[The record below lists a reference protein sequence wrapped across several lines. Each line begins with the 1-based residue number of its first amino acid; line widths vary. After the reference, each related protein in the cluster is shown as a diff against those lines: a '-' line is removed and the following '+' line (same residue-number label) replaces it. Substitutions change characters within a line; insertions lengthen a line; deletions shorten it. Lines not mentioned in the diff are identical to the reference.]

1 MVKSINKLLT
11 HIMYASRPAKLTAT
25 EITTVVA
32 APVAAAAAVVV
43 RVEILAASAA
53 PVVVR
58 LVVADVR
65 PATLIEA
72 AEVLAEIAAE
82 LGG

>member
-32 APVAAAAAVVV
+32 APVAAAAAAAVVV
-43 RVEILAASAA
+43 RVETLAASIA
-53 PVVVR
+53 PVVVAAVR
-58 LVVADVR
+58 L
-65 PATLIEA
+65 PTLTDA
-72 AEVLAEIAAE
+72 AEVVAATDVE